1 MSRVMH
7 WLEKSVEWTPLS
19 ESTFRP
25 DALTSQKGTRR
36 RSPSIEGV
44 AFIDSAPG
52 LRPPRQADLAF
63 QAPAA
68 FALLLSQDLHLQPYG
83 LMKVS
88 K

>member
-1 MSRVMH
+1 MSRAMQR
-7 WLEKSVEWTPLS
+7 LKKSVEWTPRS

-25 DALTSQKGTRR
+25 DALTLQKGTRR
-36 RSPSIEGV
+36 RSPSIESV
-44 AFIDSAPG
+44 AIIDSVPG
-52 LRPPRQADLAF
+52 FRPLRQAGLAF

>member
-1 MSRVMH
+1 MSRAMQR
-7 WLEKSVEWTPLS
+7 LKKSVERTLRS

-25 DALTSQKGTRR
+25 DALTLQKGTRR
-36 RSPSIEGV
+36 RSPSIESV
-44 AFIDSAPG
+44 AFIDPRPTF
-52 LRPPRQADLAF
+52 RPPPQADLAF